1 LHGAPQS
8 RRVFA
13 AMPMVI
19 VAFSGGYLPA
29 AWSFSGGGFG
39 QRLRGVVLLDAL
51 YGATD
56 KFADWIARQ
65 RSGFFVSAYAN
76 STRPRNQAFEKTLSD
91 QAIPIRAELGDRLE
105 RGSVV
110 FLSTAPDTDHRDF
123 VTQAW
128 TRYPVKDLLQRMTMA
143 DRRP

>member
-1 LHGAPQS
+1 MNAVLVAPQLAVDARDSSPGKLWEPDGVKRFMAEAANKLAKLHGAPQS

-19 VAFSGGYLPA
+19 VAYSGGYLPA
-29 AWSFSGGGFG
+29 AWTISGGGFG

-91 QAIPIRAELGDRLE
+91 QAIPVRAELGDRL
-105 RGSVV
+105 
-110 FLSTAPDTDHRDF
+110 
-123 VTQAW
+123 
-128 TRYPVKDLLQRMTMA
+128 
-143 DRRP
+143 